1 MGIFE
6 QPSMMKYLFICLAN
20 SCRSIMAE
28 AIAKNLAL
36 SGVGVQSC
44 GLSSY
49 PIHKMTLE
57 TLTKNGIAVSGLDS
71 KRVSPELIQNADVI
85 ILLDKTIK
93 DRLLVPPIKS
103 IIDHHIDD
111 PMPFADDI
119 NATQAFQKTFDAIKT
134 LTRRII
140 K

>member
-1 MGIFE
+1 MN
-6 QPSMMKYLFICLAN
+6 YLFICLAN

-28 AIAKNLAL
+28 AVARSLVRDSDSI
-36 SGVGVQSC
+36 QSC

-57 TLTKNGIAVSGLDS
+57 TLTKNGISVASLDS
-71 KRVSPELIQNADVI
+71 KRASPELIQNADVI
-85 ILLDKTIK
+85 VLLDKMIK
-93 DRLLVPPIKS
+93 DRLLVPPTKCL
-103 IIDHHIDD
+103 IDHHIDD

-119 NATQAFQKTFDAIKT
+119 NATQAFQKTFDAINT

>member
-1 MGIFE
+1 
-6 QPSMMKYLFICLAN
+6 
-20 SCRSIMAE
+20 MAE
-28 AIAKNLAL
+28 AIARSLAL
-36 SGVGVQSC
+36 SNATIESC

-49 PIHKMTLE
+49 PIHSLTLE
-57 TLTKNGIAVSGLDS
+57 TLKKNGIAVAGLDS
-71 KRVSPELIQNADVI
+71 KRVTPEIIQNADVVV
-85 ILLDKTIK
+85 LLDKTIK
-93 DRLLVPPIKS
+93 DKLCVPPNKS

-119 NATQAFQKTFDAIKT
+119 NAAQAFQKTFDDINE

>member
-1 MGIFE
+1 MRF
-6 QPSMMKYLFICLAN
+6 LFICLAN

-28 AIAKNLAL
+28 AIAKKLARD
-36 SGVGVQSC
+36 SVSVQSC

-57 TLTKNGIAVSGLDS
+57 TLTKNGIAILGLDS
-71 KRVSPELIQNADVI
+71 KRVTPELIQNSDVI
-85 ILLDKTIK
+85 IFLDKTIK
-93 DRLLVPPIKS
+93 NRLLVPPTKS

-119 NATQAFQKTFDAIKT
+119 NATQAFQKTFDAINT

>member
-1 MGIFE
+1 MT
-6 QPSMMKYLFICLAN
+6 YLFICLAN

-28 AIAKNLAL
+28 AIARALARD
-36 SGVGVQSC
+36 SVSIQSC

-57 TLTKNGIAVSGLDS
+57 TLTKNGIAVTSLDS

-85 ILLDKTIK
+85 VLLDKTIK
-93 DRLLVPPIKS
+93 DRLLVPPTKFL
-103 IIDHHIDD
+103 IDHHIDD

-119 NATQAFQKTFDAIKT
+119 NATQAFQKTFDAINT

>member
-1 MGIFE
+1 MT
-6 QPSMMKYLFICLAN
+6 YLFICLAN

-28 AIAKNLAL
+28 AIARGLARD
-36 SGVGVQSC
+36 GVNVHSC
-44 GLSSY
+44 GLSVY
-49 PIHKMTLE
+49 PVHKMTLE
-57 TLTKNGIAVSGLDS
+57 TLIRNGIAVTDLDS

-85 ILLDKTIK
+85 IFLDKTIK
-93 DRLLVPPIKS
+93 DRLLVPPTKS

-119 NATQAFQKTFDAIKT
+119 NATQAFQKTFDAIHV